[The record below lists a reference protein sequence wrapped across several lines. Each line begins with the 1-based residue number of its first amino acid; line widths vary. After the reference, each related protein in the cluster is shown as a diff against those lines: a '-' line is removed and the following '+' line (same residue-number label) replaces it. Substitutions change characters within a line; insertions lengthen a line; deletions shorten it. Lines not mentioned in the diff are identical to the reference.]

1 MEYLIKNM
9 SNTNLIM
16 SSVLFTCGH
25 DGYLNPGDVQ
35 KRNDSNLDSS
45 CDKSQFQTSRDL
57 YTSEI
62 TTGIAWNIYL
72 LTSQQSQPPTV
83 IEKYHRKYM
92 DVNRKLPC
100 AYEDQEAEL
109 YYYEYHGLISKY
121 LKEMYFQNKDE
132 NLMSYLFDI
141 HGYNRTEPGQDDI
154 ILGTENGKSVWKLLK
169 NHPDAINDLITMLK
183 EKNYSVFHATIAPTS
198 PDLDGGYTINHYSSP
213 SWRYAC
219 NAIQFE
225 FADEL
230 RTNVDKRVKLT
241 VDLAE
246 CIFQFVSKYPRNG

>member
-16 SSVLFTCGH
+16 PSVLFTCGH
-25 DGYLNPGDVQ
+25 DGYLNPGDIQ
-35 KRNDSNLDSS
+35 KRNLSNLDSI
-45 CDKSQFQTSRDL
+45 CDKRQFETIRDL

-121 LKEMYFQNKDE
+121 LKEMYYKNKEE

-141 HGYNRTEPGQDDI
+141 HGYNRTETDQADI
-154 ILGTENGKSVWKLLK
+154 ILGTENGKTVWKLLK
-169 NHPDAINDLITMLK
+169 NHPDAINDLIIMLR
-183 EKNYSVFHATIAPTS
+183 EKNYNVFHATVTS
-198 PDLDGGYTINHYSSP
+198 VNPDLDGGYTINHYSNKA
-213 SWRYAC
+213 WRYAC

-230 RTNVDKRVKLT
+230 RTNIDKRTKLT
-241 VDLAE
+241 VDLSKS
-246 CIFQFVSKYPRNG
+246 IFEFVSKYSKNV